1 MNLGFFAEKQTGSW
15 YGHDSALETSG
26 PMTDM
31 LVSWDKAVQLRKV
44 ARASDL
50 CGSSGPHKKA
60 RATGKRLDCSVPS
73 PTGLLDKA
81 IHSIF
86 VYRTHFQ
93 EQVFYSEVEV
103 VKKLFIMEDLKYVSP
118 DQARSKA
125 TLHGGSSGEKGRKG

>member
-1 MNLGFFAEKQTGSW
+1 MSDWKNK
-15 YGHDSALETSG
+15 YDSSYMISTRPRDVHLINTQINAKE
-26 PMTDM
+26 
-31 LVSWDKAVQLRKV
+31 VIE
-44 ARASDL
+44 L
-50 CGSSGPHKKA
+50 CHANANHKWGKEEIKICHTNADHKKA

-118 DQARSKA
+118 
-125 TLHGGSSGEKGRKG
+125 LSSLI